1 MPLLNVIRLRFVYK
15 PCMSF
20 FSSFPLLFKTIALS
34 SPSKPLFSPFVA
46 LSLHYSLLN
55 KHCSAVPR
63 VFIIIIKAHL
73 MQEVSCVYR
82 SRFVHV
88 TVASLSSVV
97 SICLLNLSCSLLF
110 LSLSS
115 LVAMLH
121 HVFWLSVFV
130 AYSLLHVMLVYPRV
144 GFPCSH
150 RGFSC
155 TRRSYDSRMMTTQCG
170 AFRVVHTTLLRRSYR
185 LPTSVGLAQ
194 AHPNNNSVVWPY
206 WQQESFYISYHCGH
220 S

>member
-1 MPLLNVIRLRFVYK
+1 MFTNLA
-15 PCMSF
+15 C
-20 FSSFPLLFKTIALS
+20 LS
-34 SPSKPLFSPFVA
+34 SSVSLSSLRLLHSLLLLSRSSLPLSLS
-46 LSLHYSLLN
+46 LSLHYSLSN

-97 SICLLNLSCSLLF
+97 SICLLNLSRSLLF

-121 HVFWLSVFV
+121 HVFWLSVFAV
-130 AYSLLHVMLVYPRV
+130 YSLLHVTLVYPRV
-144 GFPCSH
+144 GFPRSH

-155 TRRSYDSRMMTTQCG
+155 TRRSYDSRMTTTQYG
-170 AFRVVHTTLLRRSYR
+170 AFRVRNVNFRARNT
-185 LPTSVGLAQ
+185 PTSLASTTDQ
-194 AHPNNNSVVWPY
+194 CGAHSGSPQLSVN
-206 WQQESFYISYHCGH
+206 
-220 S
+220 